1 MVPARSLQ
9 QLCRAAFSLCN
20 AASTSALAAPPAM
33 QLGAGA
39 LLWAAS
45 AGGGGGHHAAAAAG
59 GLRQL
64 ARVSAGASAVQ
75 GACCASCRAAAWPPP
90 SAAALTSTSLIRL
103 PARCVLP
110 WPPPPQHFHASLDLP
125 AAAEGASPAMN
136 PLQQAPTPAGGGAA
150 AAAGASPLGPAPVSL
165 AGGEVSTL
173 ARAIARGISI
183 SPRKLN
189 DFAKVVRGLP
199 IQDALIQVG
208 RGCACCACA
217 RLPACVGGERCG
229 VGAPPAVG

>member
-1 MVPARSLQ
+1 
-9 QLCRAAFSLCN
+9 
-20 AASTSALAAPPAM
+20 M

-64 ARVSAGASAVQ
+64 AR
-75 GACCASCRAAAWPPP
+75 
-90 SAAALTSTSLIRL
+90 
-103 PARCVLP
+103 
-110 WPPPPQHFHASLDLP
+110 HFHASLGLP

-136 PLQQAPTPAGGGAA
+136 PLQQAPTPAGGAAA

-183 SPRKLN
+183 SPHKLN

-199 IQDALIQVG
+199 IQDALIQCRMSPKKSAKLVEKALLSAQANAVNNQGLEAERLRVAEAWVGKGQNLKRTSMHG
-208 RGCACCACA
+208 RGRSGK
-217 RLPACVGGERCG
+217 RLKYRSHLTVLLREEEEEPRRRTRIVPMMAERHKLWRMREAQG
-229 VGAPPAVG
+229 VPQP